1 MLNHCEQLG
10 ESANAEKR
18 QTSKRLYCFT
28 FVILVSL
35 DSPPWDSPPFWAH
48 SRIFVISN
56 ERQSTSCRVLLL
68 STWSLKH
75 LNSFFLIRPDP
86 GLVTTIQFNGII
98 SRSVLSPPKL
108 SNTFLTKQEAT
119 IILSS
124 RNLYLSY
131 YFQPRFF
138 SPHHEFIVEN
148 VSLHW
153 HCSNTNYR

>member
-1 MLNHCEQLG
+1 M
-10 ESANAEKR
+10 SSFVA
-18 QTSKRLYCFT
+18 LY
-28 FVILVSL
+28 LV
-35 DSPPWDSPPFWAH
+35 AKA
-48 SRIFVISN
+48 
-56 ERQSTSCRVLLL
+56 
-68 STWSLKH
+68 LK
-75 LNSFFLIRPDP
+75 LFFCKIRPDP

-138 SPHHEFIVEN
+138 FSRLTTNSLSKLSVYTDTVPILTTDNEIHLSLFSHSPNLSICHLSEGVLVRTQNLHLHHILAI
-148 VSLHW
+148 SAA
-153 HCSNTNYR
+153 